1 MLPRRSKCPSSRV
14 LGPKTHTLNGFGF
27 WDFATLLNYD
37 LGSLDPWATKQPSPS
52 ATAVLSRWKLAKAL
66 VDWGLGLTCELCLV
80 LGVEGVVST
89 YSFLGVTLFGSTHSL
104 HLRSLVVL
112 PYKKNAN
119 LAQELPSFLA
129 D

>member
-1 MLPRRSKCPSSRV
+1 MGYEAAFSQRDSSTF
-14 LGPKTHTLNGFGF
+14 KME
-27 WDFATLLNYD
+27 AC
-37 LGSLDPWATKQPSPS
+37 Q
-52 ATAVLSRWKLAKAL
+52 AL